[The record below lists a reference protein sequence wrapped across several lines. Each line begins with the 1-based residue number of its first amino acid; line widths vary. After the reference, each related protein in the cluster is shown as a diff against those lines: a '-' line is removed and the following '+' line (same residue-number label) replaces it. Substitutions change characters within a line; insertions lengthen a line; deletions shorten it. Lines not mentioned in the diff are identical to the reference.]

1 MLFYIKAKVS
11 VKVRGISGY
20 SQEGVSCLI
29 HGKHEKD
36 ALVNFGKYCNRR
48 FARMEPDH
56 INYEYLEIA
65 PEVNI

>member
-11 VKVRGISGY
+11 IKVFGISGY

-29 HGKHEKD
+29 HGKYEKD
-36 ALVNFGKYCNRR
+36 ALANFSKYCNKR
-48 FARMEPDH
+48 FAHMEPDH